1 MTGRAALAVALLA
14 AALPA
19 LALPALAETT
29 ALQPL
34 DRRDQMLGWEAV
46 GRIDIRDG
54 GFCTGAL
61 VATNLVLTAAHCV
74 FDDAGRPVDPARLT
88 FRAGYGG
95 GETVAEGR
103 VQRTVA
109 HPGYDPVTP
118 VSPQNVRHDVAL
130 LELAQ
135 PIPAAVAAPYSVVS
149 PGKGTAVSVLSYAQ
163 GREEVLSWQRECEV
177 LDRAEGLVALNCD
190 VSFGSSGAPV
200 FDRTGPRARIVSMIS
215 AGGPT
220 DKGPIAYGMDL
231 PGALRDL
238 KGLLAAGRPL
248 AVASAEAAEDAG
260 AAPPAAVRRLGTGTG
275 ESRDIGARFVKAKPA
290 P

>member
-1 MTGRAALAVALLA
+1 MTGRAALAVALL
-14 AALPA
+14 A

-95 GETVAEGR
+95 GEAVAEGR

-109 HPGYDPVTP
+109 HPGYDPATP

-149 PGKGTAVSVLSYAQ
+149 PGKGTAVSVLSYAE
-163 GREEVLSWQRECEV
+163 GREDVPSWQRECQV

-200 FDRTGPRARIVSMIS
+200 FDRSGPRPRIVSLIS

-238 KGLLAAGRPL
+238 KGLLAADRPL
-248 AVASAEAAEDAG
+248 AVASAEPAEDAG
-260 AAPPAAVRRLGTGTG
+260 AAPAPRRLGTGTG
-275 ESRDIGARFVKAKPA
+275 DSRDIGARFVKAKPA